1 MNRKVESEKDWGKE
15 NVRGHE
21 KRDFFFKKIK
31 KKKAVF
37 RHLIGNDC
45 SYGNEQQPNDTKPI
59 FCCERARSRR
69 RGGEAAGA
77 GVDSAAVHRGH
88 TPDFSLVP
96 VNATK

>member
-15 NVRGHE
+15 NVRGYE
-21 KRDFFFKKIK
+21 KRAFFFKKIK

-59 FCCERARSRR
+59 FCCDWNAIARQLAKPRAERKREGVAR
-69 RGGEAAGA
+69 
-77 GVDSAAVHRGH
+77 
-88 TPDFSLVP
+88 
-96 VNATK
+96 

>member
-1 MNRKVESEKDWGKE
+1 M
-15 NVRGHE
+15 
-21 KRDFFFKKIK
+21 
-31 KKKAVF
+31 
-37 RHLIGNDC
+37 IGNDC

-88 TPDFSLVP
+88 TPDFYMVP